1 MGIVMDGATNFMDIS
16 NINPKPVYRE
26 ERFRTPMN
34 AERDIGLW
42 VDRIGQ
48 NKCRSE
54 IPRLRVLGQYAA
66 VYIDEGEGTF
76 TSPVT
81 GRIPLHPGRA
91 ILLFPEIPTAY
102 YPKTEW
108 QTRWI
113 VWNGP
118 DAFTLE
124 RLGYL
129 RQDSPIIHDSL
140 QAVSQAHKRL
150 ESLMTQE
157 DLAAVLE
164 RKNIV
169 LELVRRLFLMSRG
182 KQQTGVLNE
191 QMEEAVEFLRRSF
204 NKEFSIEDLA
214 HRFACSATH
223 FRRTFHAYTGR
234 SPREFITSLRIS
246 QAKELLMQGKS
257 IKQTAQLVG
266 YQDVLYFLRV
276 FKKTTGFSP
285 KRFVHA
291 AHLH

>member
-1 MGIVMDGATNFMDIS
+1 MPSGTSDCGS
-16 NINPKPVYRE
+16 
-26 ERFRTPMN
+26 
-34 AERDIGLW
+34 IGS
-42 VDRIGQ
+42 DRINAGL
-48 NKCRSE
+48 KSRDFESLASTPPF
-54 IPRLRVLGQYAA
+54 ILTKAKGH
-66 VYIDEGEGTF
+66 
-76 TSPVT
+76 SPLPSR
-81 GRIPLHPGRA
+81 RIPLHPCRA

-266 YQDVLYFLRV
+266 YQDVLYFLR
-276 FKKTTGFSP
+276 FSKKQPDSHRNGLSMRLIFTDVQVPCFYEDDTTTKILMRPRINS
-285 KRFVHA
+285 
-291 AHLH
+291 